1 MTTVDGDP
9 PADDDRARSTARLLT
24 TLMGDYWFAG
34 QEYIPSAA
42 LVTLL
47 AEFGV
52 GEAATR
58 AALSRMTRAGHL
70 EGTKTGRTTAYRLA
84 PAMVETARTRS
95 RRIMLVGAEPIAWD
109 GQWTCVAFSVPESD
123 RHLRRALRRRLP
135 RSGSGRCSTGCG
147 SRPARRSTTWPG
159 CSPTSASPRRWC
171 CGRSRCRAGGAWTCS
186 ARWDVAGLRA
196 GYEAMLAHLRR
207 IGARIEDG
215 SIGSAEALVVR
226 TRSGGAVDH
235 PGRAGPPTARCTAA
249 RRLAAAGGAAA
260 LHGGLRLPGPAERA
274 AGAPTGGGPRR
285 GGRPHPS
292 PPLGGGLPLME
303 LLMQF

>member
-9 PADDDRARSTARLLT
+9 PADDDRARSTTRLLT

-52 GEAATR
+52 GAAATR

-70 EGTKTGRTTAYRLA
+70 EGAKAGRTTAYRLA
-84 PAMVETARTRS
+84 AAMVETARTRS

-109 GQWTCVAFSVPESD
+109 GHWTCVAFSVPESD
-123 RHLRRALRRRLP
+123 RHLRRALRRRLRALGLGPLFDGLWITPGSPVDDVAGVLAELGIAEAVVLRAVEVP
-135 RSGSGRCSTGCG
+135 RGRGVDLL
-147 SRPARRSTTWPG
+147 
-159 CSPTSASPRRWC
+159 
-171 CGRSRCRAGGAWTCS
+171 GA
-186 ARWDVAGLRA
+186 WDVAGLRA
-196 GYEAMLAHLRR
+196 GYEAMLADLRR

-226 TRSGGAVDH
+226 TRLAAQWITLA
-235 PGRAGPPTARCTAA
+235 GRDPRLPDALLPEDWPLREA
-249 RRLAAAGGAAA
+249 RRRYMAVYDALGPLSELRVRQLVAAHDEAAA
-260 LHGGLRLPGPAERA
+260 HIPRHHPAEA
-274 AGAPTGGGPRR
+274 F
-285 GGRPHPS
+285 
-292 PPLGGGLPLME
+292 L
-303 LLMQF
+303 